1 MRLIKV
7 KIHIEENVN
16 GNKNNPEPDSH
27 TFEPHILYP
36 PGGEE
41 QGHFSYQHQC
51 LLPAD
56 GEEEVGSGA
65 FRSPH
70 RVASL
75 LLRQI

>member
-1 MRLIKV
+1 MLMET
-7 KIHIEENVN
+7 KITL
-16 GNKNNPEPDSH
+16 SQTH
-27 TFEPHILYP
+27 THLTPIYSTP

-65 FRSPH
+65 FCSPH